1 MHVAVDVCSVLWERI
16 NAWLCTLVVS
26 FCSCVVLEPCCL
38 SRCASMHVA
47 VDVCSVLWE
56 RINAWLCTLVVSFC
70 SCAVLECVNFVR
82 TC

>member
-1 MHVAVDVCSVLWERI
+1 MHVV
-16 NAWLCTLVVS
+16 
-26 FCSCVVLEPCCL
+26 
-38 SRCASMHVA
+38 